1 MMLTQQMLKRDC
13 GKADSKTLKV
23 KHKCKKNDDDK
34 REISDVPLLEMVF
47 LESAITVARD
57 AWKGKLQGCQM
68 PENQWSCQLL
78 ASER

>member
-23 KHKCKKNDDDK
+23 KHKCKKDDDDK
-34 REISDVPLLEMVF
+34 RETSDVPLLEMVF

-57 AWKGKLQGCQM
+57 AWKANWRVARCL
-68 PENQWSCQLL
+68 ENQWSCQLF